1 MTLPM
6 SERSKQND
14 SYTHLIHPAWLR
26 WSMLL
31 GSWTIFG
38 LFMGA
43 EFYFLSVRAGNS
55 VTWGAALSS
64 ELLYASVWLVLTPV
78 IFRLAWKFPFQKS
91 NWFIRGI
98 FHLFAS
104 VLASLLHR
112 AVFLLIIL
120 TIESTPETPFSWNV
134 FSASV
139 LRFVDY
145 GIMIYWIIVLVRH
158 SIEYYQRYRQ
168 QELQKSQLEAELNLA
183 QLRALKMQL
192 QPHFLFNTLNGISV
206 LVRKDPDAACAMI
219 SRLADLL
226 RMTLENPADQV
237 ISLSQ
242 EMKMLS
248 CYLDIEHI
256 RFADRLKVTFD
267 IPAETTDALV
277 PNLILQPLVEN
288 ALKHGVAK
296 QRGLAEIVIRSARNN
311 GSLELTVKDS
321 GPGVQDPSAVTE
333 GIGFMNTRSRLRKL
347 YGDKCNFDFKSR
359 EGVGSMAIVRIP
371 FHVKA

>member
-1 MTLPM
+1 M
-6 SERSKQND
+6 SDRMKQNG
-14 SYTHLIHPAWLR
+14 SYTHLIHPTWLR
-26 WSMLL
+26 WSFLL
-31 GSWTIFG
+31 GAWTIFG

-43 EFYFLSVRAGNS
+43 EFYFLSLRAGNS

-64 ELLYASVWLVLTPV
+64 ELLYAFVWLVLTPV

-91 NWFIRGI
+91 SWFTHGI
-98 FHLFAS
+98 FHIFAS
-104 VLASLLHR
+104 ILASLLHR
-112 AVFLLIIL
+112 VVFLLIIL

-145 GIMIYWIIVLVRH
+145 GIMIYWIILLVRH
-158 SIEYYQRYRQ
+158 SVEYYQRYRH

-226 RMTLENPADQV
+226 RMTLDNPGDQV

-296 QRGLAEIVIRSARNN
+296 QRGVAEIIIRSVRNN
-311 GSLELTVKDS
+311 GSLELTVEDS
-321 GPGVQDPSAVTE
+321 GPSVQDPSTVTE
-333 GIGFMNTRSRLRKL
+333 GIGFTNTRSRLRKL
-347 YGDKCNFDFKSR
+347 YGDKCNFVFKSR
-359 EGVGSMAIVRIP
+359 EGIDSMATVRIP
-371 FHVKA
+371 FHLKAKE